1 MIWNYEY
8 LKLWIIYIHIWYESL
23 PASLWESKWLI
34 FFSTRSDCKG
44 RGSLTWEFVDATPF
58 PDAVKKTKRRRGE
71 QIQFACWWTWFHV
84 EEKMIPLHYGTER
97 LYSGYLGVEL
107 KCEIVMWACLLPKT
121 ASHGLKHIL
130 SFFIFKL
137 LSKSYIYPPFQVR
150 STGLLDQLTRQPF
163 KGKRRGGGI
172 RFGEMERDSL
182 LCLLIKLPIY
192 YMTGSS
198 PL

>member
-1 MIWNYEY
+1 
-8 LKLWIIYIHIWYESL
+8 
-23 PASLWESKWLI
+23 
-34 FFSTRSDCKG
+34 
-44 RGSLTWEFVDATPF
+44 
-58 PDAVKKTKRRRGE
+58 
-71 QIQFACWWTWFHV
+71 
-84 EEKMIPLHYGTER
+84 MIPLHYGTER

-121 ASHGLKHIL
+121 A
-130 SFFIFKL
+130 
-137 LSKSYIYPPFQVR
+137 